1 MIRYLKIFFIVSLF
15 IFTSCSEET
24 ANIPSKNQKQ
34 KNEGVHSEV
43 SSVKRVVDGDTFE
56 LENGERVRLLGI
68 DTPEKFTSNKM
79 DSDAKKSGLDV
90 ETIKQLGEAASHYA
104 DSLMKGRKIF
114 LVSDPLN
121 DDKDRYGRLLRYIYT
136 EDGMLYNLKIILDG
150 YAFAYTNFPV
160 IMKDTFLNAEESARK
175 NKRGLWSNES
185 FNKLKEN

>member
-1 MIRYLKIFFIVSLF
+1 
-15 IFTSCSEET
+15 
-24 ANIPSKNQKQ
+24 
-34 KNEGVHSEV
+34 
-43 SSVKRVVDGDTFE
+43 
-56 LENGERVRLLGI
+56 
-68 DTPEKFTSNKM
+68 M

-104 DSLMKGRKIF
+104 DSLMEGRKIF

>member
-1 MIRYLKIFFIVSLF
+1 MIRYLKIFFIATLF

-43 SSVKRVVDGDTFE
+43 SAVKRVVDGDTFE

-68 DTPEKFTSNKM
+68 DTPEKFTSSKM

-104 DSLMKGRKIF
+104 DSVMAGRKIF

>member
-24 ANIPSKNQKQ
+24 ANIPAKNLKH
-34 KNEGVHSEV
+34 KNEDVHSET

-79 DSDAKKSGLDV
+79 DSDSKKSGLDV

-121 DDKDRYGRLLRYIYT
+121 DDKDRYGRLLRYVYT
-136 EDGMLYNLKIILDG
+136 DDGMLYNLKIILDG

-160 IMKDTFLNAEESARK
+160 IMKDTFIRAEESARK

>member
-34 KNEGVHSEV
+34 KNEPVHSET

-104 DSLMKGRKIF
+104 DSLMEGRKIF

>member
-24 ANIPSKNQKQ
+24 ANIPSKSQKQ
-34 KNEGVHSEV
+34 KNESVHSEV
-43 SSVKRVVDGDTFE
+43 SAVKRVVDGDTFE

-90 ETIKQLGEAASHYA
+90 EIIKQLGEAASHYA
-104 DSLMKGRKIF
+104 DSLMKDRKIF

-121 DDKDRYGRLLRYIYT
+121 DDKDRYGRLLRYVYT

-160 IMKDTFLNAEESARK
+160 IMKDTFIRAEESARK
-175 NKRGLWSNES
+175 NKRGLWSDES